1 MGNIKILIFITVI
14 SLSPMWISA
23 QEAVISSGNVH
34 QNTLGSISW
43 SLGETIT
50 QTFSAGDYTLTQGFQ
65 QGDLSVTAI
74 YEKTG
79 IGIDISAYPNP
90 TSSEL
95 FVEFESAASG
105 QYSYRLID
113 EKGNLLEKGKIINAK
128 QRIAFENRHA
138 GLYLLQIH
146 EKSIHVKTFKIFKE

>member
-1 MGNIKILIFITVI
+1 MKINRNILLIVLILGSINSI
-14 SLSPMWISA
+14 A
-23 QEAVISSGNVH
+23 QQAIISSGNVH
-34 QNTLGSISW
+34 QNTSGSISW
-43 SLGETIT
+43 SLGETVT

-79 IGIDISAYPNP
+79 IGVNISAYPNP

-105 QYSYRLID
+105 KYSYRLID
-113 EKGNLLEKGKIINAK
+113 EKGNLLEKGKIINTK

-146 EKSIHVKTFKIFKE
+146 EKSMHVKTFKIFKE

>member
-1 MGNIKILIFITVI
+1 MENIKLIIFLTII
-14 SLSPMWISA
+14 SLTVNRISA
-23 QEAVISSGNVH
+23 QEAVVSSGNVH
-34 QNTLGSISW
+34 QNTSGSISW
-43 SLGETIT
+43 SLGETVT
-50 QTFSAGDYTLTQGFQ
+50 QTFSTGDYTLTQGFQ

-79 IGIDISAYPNP
+79 IGVNISAYPNP

-105 QYSYRLID
+105 KYSYRLID
-113 EKGNLLEKGKIINAK
+113 EKGNLLDKGEIINAK
-128 QRIAFENRHA
+128 QRIAFENWQA

-146 EKSIHVKTFKIFKE
+146 EKSIHVKTFKILKE